1 MIEKENYYFY
11 GQTTSLC
18 EECLLPVQAKIV
30 VEGDC
35 VYYLKHCSTH
45 GYQKVLISTDFSYY
59 RRCREQLYPSFHPQ
73 NIDKEIDKGCPYDCS
88 CLCVEHEQHTAMA
101 IAEVLE
107 ECNLRCPTCIASSHP
122 GAGGVKALHD
132 LDVMFNTLVKHEISP
147 DLLML
152 SGGEPTIH
160 PQIIEIVK
168 LAKTKPIKH
177 IMIISNGVR
186 IAQDKSFVAELAR
199 LKDNLEIYLQFD
211 SLNADTLINIR
222 GEDLRDIR
230 IKALENLEEAG
241 IHSTLVCVV
250 KNNLNQD
257 EMSDI
262 IDFALSRRY
271 VRGVTFQP
279 CKITGRSDSFDKES
293 NYITLSE
300 VRSKVIKSS
309 SFFGEEDLIPHPLNP
324 ENICIGYLNKQEN
337 EIQTVT
343 RQLFSRN
350 NEEAEHSGS
359 QYESSLHR
367 MMFFLPSL
375 NDDNFQYENLFR
387 VAIVSFLDKFNFCT
401 ASVKRSCIHFL
412 TPDEKIIPID
422 TYFLLYQNK

>member
-1 MIEKENYYFY
+1 MAEKNYYFY

-18 EECLLPVQAKIV
+18 EECLSPVQAKIV
-30 VEGDC
+30 VENEC
-35 VYYLKHCSTH
+35 VYYLKYCPTH
-45 GYQKVLISTDFSYY
+45 KYQKTLISTDFKYY
-59 RRCREQLYPSFHPQ
+59 RKCREQLYPSFYPE

-101 IAEVLE
+101 IAEVLD
-107 ECNLRCPTCIASSHP
+107 ECNLSCPTCIASSHP
-122 GAGGVKALHD
+122 GAGGLKTLQE
-132 LDVMFNTLVKHEISP
+132 LDVMFDTLVKHEISP

-168 LAKTKPIKH
+168 LAESKPIKH
-177 IMIISNGVR
+177 LMIISNGVR
-186 IAQDKSFVAELAR
+186 IAEDKSFVAELAK

-211 SLNADTLINIR
+211 SLNVDTLVNIR

-230 IKALENLEEAG
+230 LKALQNLEDEG

-257 EMSDI
+257 EMSSV
-262 IDFALSRRY
+262 IDFAISHRY

-300 VRSKVIKSS
+300 VRRKIIESS
-309 SFFGEEDLIPHPLNP
+309 SFFEEEDLVPHPLNP
-324 ENICIGYLNKQEN
+324 ENICIGYLDKKGD
-337 EIQTVT
+337 EIKSVT
-343 RQLFSRN
+343 KNLFSSDDDKLN
-350 NEEAEHSGS
+350 
-359 QYESSLHR
+359 R

-375 NDDNFQYENLFR
+375 SNDEFQHESLFR

-412 TPDEKIIPID
+412 TPDEQIIPID